1 MSRLAW
7 ARVIFMG
14 TPDFAVPCLQSLLAT
29 QHQVAAVY
37 TQPDRPAG
45 RGREPAA
52 SPVKRLAIASGIE
65 VVQPV
70 SLRDAPAIEKL
81 AGFKPDVIIVAAY
94 GLILPQAALDLPGH
108 GVLNVHPSL
117 LPRHRG
123 ASPIPG
129 AILEGDPV
137 TGVSIML
144 MDAGMDTGPVLAQET
159 ASIAA
164 EDNALTLGTKLAAMA
179 ASMLPDAL
187 DGWVRGELKAVPQ
200 DASKATCSRL
210 ISKEDGEID
219 WRLPAVVLWRR
230 VRAFYP
236 WPGCYT
242 RWQGKLIKIVEAAPI
257 PQRVAGLPGRV
268 IALDPGSPGGL
279 VGVETGEGV
288 LGLLRLHMEGKKEA
302 GAAEFVRG
310 HRGFIGS
317 QLPLRQSD
325 GGANIIQQK

>member
-1 MSRLAW
+1 
-7 ARVIFMG
+7 MG

-37 TQPDRPAG
+37 TQPDRPVG

-159 ASIAA
+159 ALVAA

-179 ASMLPDAL
+179 AGMLPDAL

-242 RWQGKLIKIVEAAPI
+242 RWQGKLLKIVEAAPI
-257 PQRVAGLPGRV
+257 PQPRLVGGQPGSV
-268 IALDPGSPGGL
+268 IPLDPGSPGGL
-279 VGVETGEGV
+279 VGVNTGEGV

-317 QLPLRQSD
+317 QLLLR
-325 GGANIIQQK
+325 